1 MLRIL
6 ALLLCCSFPVFAKGE
21 DVPRLPNGKV
31 DVAAVM
37 SSFKTVSPVF
47 ENAPVDEFEGE
58 ILGKSF
64 HATYAEAE
72 TLDFFVLTIRS
83 PSLSKEASYLTA
95 LMLTDVICLWKKRRP
110 GDVRWGD
117 TSVQVAQG
125 WKVTSSCSTESR
137 P

>member
-6 ALLLCCSFPVFAKGE
+6 ALLLCCGSPVFAKGD

-37 SSFKTVSPVF
+37 ASFKTVSPVF
-47 ENAPVDEFEGE
+47 ENAPVDEFDGE

-64 HATYAEAE
+64 HATYSQAG
-72 TLDFFVLTIRS
+72 TPDFFVMTIRS
-83 PSLSKEASYLTA
+83 PSLSEEATYLTA

-110 GDVRWGD
+110 GEVKWVD
-117 TSVQVAQG
+117 TSVQVG
-125 WKVTSSCSTESR
+125 PSWKVTSSCSTEVR